1 MVVYMD
7 ESGDLGFSHKKGN
20 SKYFLVTFLASE
32 EQDRIEKVVKR
43 VHQALRKKVKQL
55 SGGVLH
61 CTKEKPVTRKRL
73 LNRLVESRPAI
84 MTIVLDKSRV
94 FTDLREEK
102 HVLYNYVTN
111 ILIDRIMTR
120 KLLPTGKTVTI
131 IAAKRETNKFLN
143 ENFKSYLET
152 QARKNHKIEITV
164 AIRTPAEE
172 KGLQAADFVCW
183 AMFQKHEKQDPT
195 YYNLIKSLV
204 KEESYLFK

>member
-1 MVVYMD
+1 MIVYMD

-20 SKYFLVTFLASE
+20 SKHFLVTLLAVE
-32 EQDRIEKVVKR
+32 NQKPIEKVVRK
-43 VHQALRKKVKQL
+43 VHQTLRKKVKKL

-73 LNRLVESRPAI
+73 LNQLSKCHLAI
-84 MTIVLDKSRV
+84 MTVVLDKSRV
-94 FTDLREEK
+94 FTNLQDEK

-120 KLLPTGKTVTI
+120 KLLPAGKSVTI

-143 ENFKSYLET
+143 ENFKAYLET
-152 QARKNHKIEITV
+152 QAKKNHKVEITV
-164 AIRTPAEE
+164 DIKTPAEE
-172 KGLQAADFVCW
+172 MGLQAVDFVSW
-183 AMFQKHEKQDPT
+183 SMFQKYEKQDPI
-195 YYNLIKSLV
+195 YYNLIKALV